1 VTQQAGQPTAIGATI
16 ASRLRDVPDFPQPG
30 VLFKDIMPLLADAQ
44 AFGACIDFFAELPA
58 AREADLIAGIEAR
71 GFMVAAAL
79 ARSLGVGMVPVRKA
93 GKLPPPTVTARYDLE
108 YGSAEIEVPVGVL
121 EGKRVYVVDDVLA
134 TGGTLAASLELLA
147 TAGASVCGVGV
158 LIELEF
164 LGGRSRLAG
173 HDLTALLQL

>member
-1 VTQQAGQPTAIGATI
+1 VTAPDGAALGALI

-30 VLFKDIMPLLADAQ
+30 ILFKDIMPLLADGQ
-44 AFGACIDFFAELPA
+44 AFGACIDYLAELAA

-79 ARSLGVGMVPVRKA
+79 ARTLNAGVVAVRKA
-93 GKLPPPTVTARYDLE
+93 GKLPPPTVSARYDLE

-121 EGKRVYVVDDVLA
+121 EGKRVFVVDDVLA
-134 TGGTLAASLELLA
+134 TGGTLAASLDLLA
-147 TAGASVCGVGV
+147 TAGATVSGVAV

-164 LGGRSRLAG
+164 LGGRSRLTG
-173 HDLTALLQL
+173 HDLTTLLRL